1 VLQMQIGSGSQASRR
16 RFLSL
21 ARNSPRL
28 WIPALVLTLL
38 GGFGAATAVRA
49 QTPPAGSAS
58 ETTAAAQ
65 PAATSVTPLGRF
77 VPRDNLIF
85 YVDFDGLDAHAEAWQ
100 KTAAYR
106 MLNQTPLGVMLEEVA
121 AQLLDKPLESLPNR
135 KLSGAEIVTLVK
147 LMARKGWVLALNAN
161 EKGANPFVGTLVL
174 RGAAAKDKE
183 IKSITS
189 RLIGTLMG
197 PDSKPR
203 IDRKAGR
210 VMVVVP
216 RGSAADTGWVWWPE
230 KEDLVIGFMQPS
242 NSDAI
247 IAALDGKA
255 PSAVDHAILKELAR
269 PEGSF
274 VPLMTA
280 ILDPTAAHTATG
292 MPLPK
297 MVVFLEQLTSTTG
310 LSRLD
315 YRWGFDDDALMS
327 VSRLMAPAPRKLA
340 LAIFDQPPLD
350 TKNLIPMP
358 EGVESFAMMSISP
371 AKALEAISQIGPPG
385 EVKAKIDEL
394 MEKVSSQSRI
404 DFDKDLFSNFGP
416 RMAVYLAPGRS
427 AATTDEAPQTPAG
440 LAGLD
445 PMAMLSSLQ
454 GALPKPT
461 LVAELRDPVAFGKA
475 LDSIML
481 AVNKELKAQA
491 MEKAV
496 EDGAA
501 DEAGKAPG
509 GQGAMQGRGFG
520 RGGVAGEGPGGR
532 PARKRSLKD
541 TPAPEFRLM
550 PGNVKIYMLTVPTDS
565 PLKILPPGMR
575 PTIRLEGNH
584 IAFSSTSEA
593 ARAALETV
601 KKKGWKPGPD
611 VEQALSHL
619 PPRPIFLAVGDPR
632 ETVPSLLASL
642 PGTLQAQ
649 INSAIALSA
658 GGSPGA
664 LPGGT
669 GSGQPGAGPGFG
681 PGASAPGSGGPGG
694 GMSLSKPGMAGRTGF
709 PGGSGSAGMAGSP
722 PGANSA
728 SRFSRPGFPG
738 GSGGSGPPGAPGLN
752 TSAGAGGSQDAM
764 IQLKVDPGKLP
775 KAEELKALMFPS
787 TLAVVVDDT
796 SIRLI
801 SRESFPN
808 VVSGLGIGAAFA
820 SGFVPAFNAARA
832 NAMAAAGVPPGQSA
846 PAAAPGNLPG
856 AAQPPA
862 ATGGPAM
869 PGGPRGFGRGGRP
882 GSGRGPG

>member
-1 VLQMQIGSGSQASRR
+1 MQIGSGFQTSRCR
-16 RFLSL
+16 SSSL
-21 ARNSPRL
+21 ARNPVQRWL
-28 WIPALVLTLL
+28 PALALTLL
-38 GGFGAATAVRA
+38 GGFGAATVVRA
-49 QTPPAGSAS
+49 QAPPAGSAS

-65 PAATSVTPLGRF
+65 PAATSDTPLARF

-100 KTAAYR
+100 KTAAYK

-121 AQLLDKPLESLPNR
+121 AQLLDKALESLPNR
-135 KLSGAEIVTLVK
+135 KLTGAEIVTLVK

-161 EKGANPFVGTLVL
+161 QKVANPFVGTLVL

-197 PDSKPR
+197 PEPKPR
-203 IDRKAGR
+203 IERKAGR
-210 VMVVVP
+210 VLVVVP
-216 RGSAADTGWVWWPE
+216 RGSAADAGWVWWPE

-242 NSDAI
+242 ISDAI
-247 IAALDGKA
+247 IAALDNKV
-255 PSAVDHAILKELAR
+255 PSAADHAILKDLAR
-269 PEGSF
+269 PEGRF

-280 ILDPTAAHTATG
+280 ILDPTVAPAE
-292 MPLPK
+292 PK
-297 MVVFLEQLTSTTG
+297 TKMTQFFDQLKSTTG

-327 VSRLMAPAPRKLA
+327 VSRLMAPAPRKPA

-350 TKNLIPMP
+350 TKSLIPMP
-358 EGVESFAMMSISP
+358 EGVESFVMLSMSP
-371 AKALEAISQIGPPG
+371 AKALEAVSQLGPPG
-385 EVKAKIDEL
+385 EVKEKIDEI
-394 MEKVSSQSRI
+394 MEKVRSQSRI
-404 DFDKDLFSNFGP
+404 DFDKDLLSNLGP
-416 RMAVYLAPGRS
+416 RMAIYLAPGRS
-427 AATTDEAPQTPAG
+427 AATTDEAPQTTAG

-491 MEKAV
+491 IEKAA
-496 EDGAA
+496 EDPAA
-501 DEAGKAPG
+501 DEAGKAAG
-509 GQGAMQGRGFG
+509 GQGPAQARGFG
-520 RGGVAGEGPGGR
+520 RGGGGAEGPGGQ
-532 PARKRSLKD
+532 PARKRSPKD
-541 TPAPEFRLM
+541 APAPEFRLM
-550 PGNVKIYMLTVPTDS
+550 PGNVKIYMLHVPPDS
-565 PLKILPPGMR
+565 PLKLVPPGVR
-575 PTIRLEGNH
+575 PTIRMEGNH

-593 ARAALETV
+593 ARAALDTV

-619 PPRPIFLAVGDPR
+619 PPGPIFLAVGDPR

-664 LPGGT
+664 RPGGM
-669 GSGQPGAGPGFG
+669 GPGQPGAGPGFG
-681 PGASAPGSGGPGG
+681 FGPGGSAPGSGGPRGSMSFG
-694 GMSLSKPGMAGRTGF
+694 QPGMSG
-709 PGGSGSAGMAGSP
+709 
-722 PGANSA
+722 
-728 SRFSRPGFPG
+728 RPGFPG
-738 GSGGSGPPGAPGLN
+738 GFGAPGRSGAPGAPAPN
-752 TSAGAGGSQDAM
+752 TSAAAGGSQDAM
-764 IQLKVDPGKLP
+764 IQLKVDPAKLP
-775 KAEELKALMFPS
+775 KAEELKALMFPA

-796 SIRLI
+796 SIRLV
-801 SRESFPN
+801 SRESFPD
-808 VVSGLGIGAAFA
+808 VVSGLGMGAAFA
-820 SGFVPAFNAARA
+820 SGFVPAFKAARA
-832 NAMAAAGVPPGQSA
+832 RAPEAAGVPPGQ
-846 PAAAPGNLPG
+846 AAPTPALGNLPG

-862 ATGGPAM
+862 ASGAPAQ
-869 PGGPRGFGRGGRP
+869 PGGPRGPGRIGRP
-882 GSGRGPG
+882 GGGRGPG